1 MMKRRQFLHA
11 GLAVAG
17 GALASNVRF
26 PRAWAQ
32 SSSIDSRIID
42 SRIEVLTG
50 EPLGTISPNLYGHFS
65 ENLSGV
71 VYDGIWVGP
80 NSKVPNVDGIRKEL
94 IDEMRKIKS
103 PVVRFPG
110 GCFADSYDWRDG
122 IGPTDKRPR
131 RTNFWNGGE
140 TPEAPAS
147 HRYDPNEFG
156 TNEFVHFCKLIGS
169 EPYLAANLRTLPAE
183 ELYRWVEYCN
193 SPAGSTTMADMRAA
207 AGFKDP
213 FNVRFWGVGN
223 ESWGC
228 GGNFTAQEYAVEF
241 RRFTTWVPRFQSRS
255 APESR
260 EELSFIASGPNVDDW
275 AWTRGFFEEIAKK
288 GRFQLRGVY
297 GWALH
302 HYAWNLSRG
311 KTQNWVQGKGDALK
325 FEAVDWYELLREGDR
340 MEGLIDGHWQVM
352 GEEDP
357 EHWVKLVVDEW
368 GPWYKPGSEATT
380 GDQLEQMP
388 TLRDAVFSGMTL
400 DTFNRHPEKIAM
412 ANCAQLINCLNSL
425 YLAHEDRF
433 VVTPVGHVF
442 AMYAAHQGGQALRT
456 IFSAPTIGYDRDGK
470 PASFWGLKGSA
481 SLQGKDL
488 TLTVVN
494 PDVSEA
500 RDAQVTVRGAKL
512 KTATAT
518 VLTHTDIHA
527 HNTFTEKDVVAPR
540 TQSAEIK
547 GDVLN
552 FRFAPASVTKLTV
565 QLV

>member
-11 GLAVAG
+11 GLAVG
-17 GALASNVRF
+17 GAVLASKVPF
-26 PRAWAQ
+26 SRAWAQ
-32 SSSIDSRIID
+32 SSSTDSPMID

-50 EPLGTISPNLYGHFS
+50 EPLGTISPNLYGHFT

-80 NSKVPNVDGIRKEL
+80 NSKVPNVDGIRKQL
-94 IDEMRKIKS
+94 IDEMRKIKA

-122 IGPTDKRPR
+122 IGPADKRPR
-131 RTNFWNGGE
+131 RTNFWNQGE
-140 TPEAPAS
+140 APEAPAS
-147 HRYDPNEFG
+147 HRYDPNQFG

-169 EPYLAANLRTLPAE
+169 EPYLAANLRSLPAE
-183 ELYRWVEYCN
+183 EFYRWVEYCN
-193 SPAGSTTMADMRAA
+193 SPAGSTTEADMRAA

-241 RRFTTWVPRFQSRS
+241 RRFATWVPRYQTRS

-275 AWTRGFFEEIAKK
+275 AWTRGFFEEMAKK

-311 KTQNWVQGKGDALK
+311 RTQNWIQGKGDALQ
-325 FEAVDWYELLREGDR
+325 FDPVDWYELLREGDR
-340 MEGLIDGHWQVM
+340 MEGLINGHWQVM

-368 GPWYKPGSEATT
+368 GPWYKPGSEATP

-400 DTFNRHPEKIAM
+400 DIFNRHPEKIAM

-456 IFSAPTIGYDRDGK
+456 IFSAPTISYDRDGK

-481 SLQGKDL
+481 SLQNKDL

-494 PDVSEA
+494 PDVSQA
-500 RDAQVTVRGAKL
+500 RDAQITVRGAKL
-512 KTATAT
+512 KSATVT
-518 VLTHTDIHA
+518 VLTNSDIHA
-527 HNTFTEKDVVAPR
+527 HNTFADKDVVVPR
-540 TQSAEIK
+540 TQTAEIS

-552 FRFAPASVTKLTV
+552 FRFAPASVTKLAV
-565 QLV
+565 QLM